1 MKSFDWRNLKTSTL
15 RFRLDE
21 IIGMWFPWL
30 RSTFLFSPAEHRRK
44 TLTSYVFSVKPPV
57 FWTLPKFHYAKLI
70 KITLCFARKK
80 KRVSQ
85 KNPAFN
91 NKRPFLTLS
100 KVSSRLSQFNDDVI
114 YTLSQQTPSIFGRLI
129 FSLATEERLWTPT
142 GNLSRN
148 SVPGLKFSEPNF
160 NWRSVNRFKAGQARQ
175 FKKYLFI
182 NFSLPL
188 R

>member
-1 MKSFDWRNLKTSTL
+1 MESFDWRNFENVDFAFSFGRNNRNVISMTQEHLFIFSSRAQTENTDFIRFQRETSRFWDSTQVSLREINKNNTL
-15 RFRLDE
+15 LCE
-21 IIGMWFPWL
+21 KEKAG
-30 RSTFLFSPAEHRRK
+30 FSKESCLWH
-44 TLTSYVFSVKPPV
+44 
-57 FWTLPKFHYAKLI
+57 
-70 KITLCFARKK
+70 
-80 KRVSQ
+80 
-85 KNPAFN
+85 N

-160 NWRSVNRFKAGQARQ
+160 N
-175 FKKYLFI
+175 
-182 NFSLPL
+182 
-188 R
+188 